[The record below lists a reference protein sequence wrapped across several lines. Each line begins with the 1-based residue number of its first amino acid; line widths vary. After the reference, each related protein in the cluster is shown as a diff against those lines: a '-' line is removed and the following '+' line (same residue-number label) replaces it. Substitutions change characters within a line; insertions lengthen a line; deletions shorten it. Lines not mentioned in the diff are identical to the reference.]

1 VRINVDKLLSRT
13 SKLSQALTTFLPL
26 PTYDNSPRIIASRT
40 LCAVSFEHATSV
52 HALTS
57 LGNFTSAL
65 GILRMQYEALVK
77 SIWALYAASE
87 NSIEKLQSELNDDT
101 AKWADKLPTLNEML
115 IELNGKAPQL
125 ALNPLIEFRDYSWK
139 PLSSYI
145 HGGIHALSRHK
156 KGYPSALLIQ
166 ALKSSNGLLIMA
178 GMMLTILSGDK
189 NQSGKIALIQRQ
201 FSDCCPNLNQ
211 QSNV

>member
-1 VRINVDKLLSRT
+1 MNGLLDRS
-13 SKLSQALTTFLPL
+13 SELSQTLATFLSL
-26 PTYDNSPRIIASRT
+26 PTYDKSPIIIASRT

-52 HALTS
+52 HALIS

-87 NSIEKLQSELNDDT
+87 NSIEKLHSELNNET
-101 AKWADKLPTLNEML
+101 AKWADKLPTLTEML
-115 IELNGKAPQL
+115 IELSREAPQQ
-125 ALNPLIEFRDYSWK
+125 ALGPLIEFRDYSWK

-145 HGGIHALSRHK
+145 HGGVHALSRHK
-156 KGYPSALLIQ
+156 KGYPSELLCQ

-178 GMMLTILSGDK
+178 GMMLIILSGDK
-189 NQSGKIALIQRQ
+189 NQSGKIALIQQQ
-201 FSDCCPNLNQ
+201 FADACPNLNQ
-211 QSNV
+211 LSND

>member
-1 VRINVDKLLSRT
+1 MDKLLNRT
-13 SKLSQALTTFLPL
+13 SELSQTLATFLSL
-26 PTYDNSPRIIASRT
+26 PTYDNSPKIIASRT
-40 LCAVSFEHATSV
+40 LCTVSFEHATSV

-87 NSIEKLQSELNDDT
+87 KSIEKLQSELSDDT
-101 AKWADKLPTLNEML
+101 AKWADTLPTLREML
-115 IELNGKAPQL
+115 SELNGKAPL
-125 ALNPLIEFRDYSWK
+125 EALNPLIEFRDYSWK

-156 KGYPSALLIQ
+156 KGYPPELLTQ
-166 ALKSSNGLLIMA
+166 SLKSSNGLLIMA
-178 GMMLTILSGDK
+178 GMMLIILSGDK
-189 NQSGKIALIQRQ
+189 NQSGKIALIQQ
-201 FSDCCPNLNQ
+201 EFVDCCTNLNQ
-211 QSNV
+211 QPNV